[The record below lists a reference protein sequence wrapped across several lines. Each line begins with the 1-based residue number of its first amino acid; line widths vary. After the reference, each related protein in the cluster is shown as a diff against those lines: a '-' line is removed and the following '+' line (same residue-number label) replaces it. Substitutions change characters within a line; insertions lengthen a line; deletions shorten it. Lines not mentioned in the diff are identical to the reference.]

1 MDFIG
6 EIVEHESEAPVAPNP
21 VAMTGFPDLNKIKNK
36 RMSRWRSSRK
46 PDDTESSR
54 PIPVKKEPVLSE
66 SEKIHRENLDKLSK
80 MTDEELSEERQELLS
95 SLNPKLVQ
103 SLLNRTEKRL
113 QTENTEQT
121 HGDHTHGDLCDHGH
135 AHAEGYNGWIG
146 GIKTAKGLSDLSQL
160 DKEDVERA
168 LGNISLDD
176 DLERTNKLKKSVKF
190 DDVTTIKYEDLD
202 EDVPLDPNGWEDVD
216 DINDLIP
223 NIDPEDEIAHDDYQL
238 VNDDEDDERIGV
250 HFPKPKA
257 SEELLDLNDPE
268 FYEKL
273 HEKYYPDLP
282 KETKKLSWMTEPVPK
297 QISTTYESIS
307 DMRFDF
313 QGDLLELNDE
323 RKESTKEIPTYM
335 GLHHHSNNPHQAG
348 YTLNEL
354 VHLSRSVVPG
364 QRCLSI
370 QMLGRILHKLGLH
383 KYSILPID
391 DTNTED
397 AYFNEN
403 LKELVTNFEI
413 LMWNLIEQLRIIE
426 SITEAADETKTRN
439 MSVRNYAIEALWLWK
454 QGGGKP
460 ETQTEEDIITKAVQQ
475 N

>member
-1 MDFIG
+1 
-6 EIVEHESEAPVAPNP
+6 
-21 VAMTGFPDLNKIKNK
+21 
-36 RMSRWRSSRK
+36 
-46 PDDTESSR
+46 
-54 PIPVKKEPVLSE
+54 
-66 SEKIHRENLDKLSK
+66 
-80 MTDEELSEERQELLS
+80 
-95 SLNPKLVQ
+95 
-103 SLLNRTEKRL
+103 
-113 QTENTEQT
+113 
-121 HGDHTHGDLCDHGH
+121 
-135 AHAEGYNGWIG
+135 
-146 GIKTAKGLSDLSQL
+146 
-160 DKEDVERA
+160 
-168 LGNISLDD
+168 
-176 DLERTNKLKKSVKF
+176 
-190 DDVTTIKYEDLD
+190 
-202 EDVPLDPNGWEDVD
+202 
-216 DINDLIP
+216 
-223 NIDPEDEIAHDDYQL
+223 
-238 VNDDEDDERIGV
+238 
-250 HFPKPKA
+250 
-257 SEELLDLNDPE
+257 
-268 FYEKL
+268 
-273 HEKYYPDLP
+273 
-282 KETKKLSWMTEPVPK
+282 
-297 QISTTYESIS
+297 
-307 DMRFDF
+307 
-313 QGDLLELNDE
+313 
-323 RKESTKEIPTYM
+323 M